1 MNQKQVFFTV
11 LGGRVKF
18 YRGDYNLTSD
28 AVWLAAFVAKN
39 TKIKNILDVGI
50 GTGGVSLCLLEHKPD
65 LEITGIDISQK
76 MLGKAEKNAE
86 LNNRQI
92 KLLNEDILSWK
103 TSKTFDAVITN
114 PPYFKGNAAKHG
126 AHHNVD
132 LNKWTM
138 TCLKRVKPRG
148 YFYTI
153 IDTNVAGEVIA
164 ALYNG
169 KAEDIEII
177 PLFSTGKK
185 IAERVLISA
194 RLGVKTGTK
203 IYPGM
208 LINDKKIL
216 QDANLI

>member
-28 AVWLAAFVAKN
+28 AVWLAAFIAKN

-76 MLGKAEKNAE
+76 MLREAEKNAE

-132 LNKWTM
+132 LNKWAM

-169 KAEDIEII
+169 KAGDIEII

-194 RLGVKTGTK
+194 RLGVKIGTK
-203 IYPGM
+203 IYSGM
-208 LINDKKIL
+208 LMNDKKIL